1 MIQVENLVVRY
12 GEMLA
17 VDGLGFEVRP
27 GEILALLGPNGAG
40 KSSTVRCLIGLQT
53 PQEGR
58 ILLGG
63 FDLSQQPREARTLLA
78 YMPENAKLYEGL
90 TPREILALRGRLF
103 GFSEEKIR
111 DKTAHLL
118 GALGLGEV
126 VDQATA
132 SFSKGMKQKVVLA
145 LALMTEA
152 KIFILDEPLSG
163 LDAETTLVFRQL
175 LTQLCERGCAILYCS
190 HMLDVVE
197 RIAHRVLILAKG
209 KQVAAGSME
218 ECLKK
223 EGGTLESLFRS
234 ATHATDPDAVAKE
247 LLADYLEPEDR
258 L

>member
-12 GEMLA
+12 GKQLA
-17 VDGLGFEVRP
+17 VDGLGFEVQP

-53 PQEGR
+53 PQEGK
-58 ILLGG
+58 IVLGG
-63 FDLSQQPREARTLLA
+63 YDMREKPQEARTLLA
-78 YMPENAKLYEGL
+78 YMPENAQLYEGL
-90 TPREILALRGRLF
+90 TPREILGLRGRLF
-103 GFSEEKIR
+103 GFPEKKVQER
-111 DKTAHLL
+111 TEHLL
-118 GALGLGEV
+118 GTLGLSEV
-126 VDQATA
+126 MDQATI

-175 LTQLCERGCAILYCS
+175 LTLLCEQGCAILYCS

-197 RIAHRVLILAKG
+197 RIADKVLILAEG

-218 ECLKK
+218 ECLQKK
-223 EGGTLESLFRS
+223 GGTLESLFRS
-234 ATHATDPDAVAKE
+234 ATQAMDPDAVARE
-247 LLADYLEPEDR
+247 LLKDYLEPEER
-258 L
+258 R